1 MHPHPSRDRLHGIAR
16 RAMLQRG
23 LEPEFPAAALAE
35 LRNFAG
41 PAHDPGVT
49 DLREL
54 LWCSIDNDDSR
65 DLDQLTVAEPLK
77 GARVKIRIAVADVD
91 ALVHKGSAIDKHART
106 NTTSVYTAAGIFPML
121 PEKLSTDLTSL
132 APDEDRIAMVVEF
145 TADERGDVV
154 ESGVGRALVRNR
166 AQLAYNSVAAWLTGT
181 GPMPPRMASVR
192 GLDEQVRIQDR
203 VAQAMKELRHSE
215 GALTLESIEAR
226 PVFDGD
232 LLVDL
237 RADEKNR
244 AKELIEDFMIAA
256 NGVTARFLEKRRLPF
271 LRRVLRTPERWDKIV
286 ALANEAGQRLP
297 SQPDARALEDVLVR
311 VRNAQPDRFPD
322 FSLSVIKLLGR
333 GQYAVEGPGEEPS
346 GHFGLAVRDY
356 THSTA
361 PNRRFPDLITQRML
375 KAALSSGRAP
385 YDRGEMQS
393 LAEHCTDQEDDATK
407 VERQVAKSAAA
418 LLLVDRIHDRFDGI
432 VTGASEKGTWARI
445 AHPAVEGKV
454 VRGFEDL
461 DVGDRVKLE
470 LVATDVERGFI
481 DFARV

>member
-1 MHPHPSRDRLHGIAR
+1 MPSHPSRDRLHAIAR
-16 RAMLQRG
+16 RAMIQRG

-35 LRNFAG
+35 LRDFGG
-41 PAHDPGVT
+41 PARDPSAT

-65 DLDQLTVAEPLK
+65 DLDQLTVAEPLV
-77 GARVKIRIAVADVD
+77 GGRVKIRIAVADVD
-91 ALVHKGSAIDKHART
+91 ALVRKGSAIDKHART

-132 APDEDRIAMVVEF
+132 EPDEDRLALIVEF
-145 TADERGDVV
+145 TADQRGEIV
-154 ESGVGRALVRNR
+154 ESGVSRALVRNH
-166 AQLAYNSVAAWLTGT
+166 AQLAYDSVAAWLTGS
-181 GPMPPRMASVR
+181 GPMPPRMAEVP
-192 GLDEQVRIQDR
+192 GLDENVRIQDR

-271 LRRVLRTPERWDKIV
+271 LRRVLRIPERWDKIV
-286 ALANEAGQRLP
+286 ALAQEAGQRLP
-297 SQPDARALEDVLVR
+297 PQPDARALEDVLLK
-311 VRNAQPDRFPD
+311 VRNASPERFPD

-333 GQYAVEGPGEEPS
+333 GAYAVEGPGAEPS

-361 PNRRFPDLITQRML
+361 PNRRFPDLLTQRML
-375 KAALSSGRAP
+375 KAALSSERAP

-393 LAEHCTDQEDDATK
+393 LAEHCTNQEDDATK

-418 LLLVDRIHDRFDGI
+418 LLLIDRIHDRFDGI

-445 AHPAVEGKV
+445 SHPAVEGKV

-461 DVGDRVKLE
+461 DVGDHVKLE
-470 LVATDVERGFI
+470 LVGTDVERGFI
-481 DFARV
+481 DFVRV